1 MIPKKYSAVV
11 FSFWMALLMSSLMS
25 FVVTVS
31 NMGLTPGI
39 VVVWLQAWAL
49 AFVIAL
55 PAVMVVTPVV
65 RQLVAMVVEG

>member
-31 NMGLTPGI
+31 KIGLTPAI
-39 VVVWLQAWAL
+39 VAVWLQAWAL
-49 AFVIAL
+49 AFVIAF
-55 PAVMVVTPVV
+55 PTVMVVTPVV
-65 RQLVAMVVEG
+65 RQLVAMVVDA